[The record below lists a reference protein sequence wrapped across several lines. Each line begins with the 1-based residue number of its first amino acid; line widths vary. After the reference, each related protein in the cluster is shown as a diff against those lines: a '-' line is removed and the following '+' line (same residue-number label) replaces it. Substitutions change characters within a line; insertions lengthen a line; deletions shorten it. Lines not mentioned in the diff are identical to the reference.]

1 MENRNVQTGR
11 EENRGKQGTKGRMI
25 NIELMRFVSMLL
37 IVTAHYLGKGN
48 LLPPLNDRELN
59 WTAYLPWI
67 LEGFVILSINMY
79 MMITGYF
86 LVSSS
91 FKVSRL
97 IKTVLQVWFYS
108 VTVGIVAGIF
118 GFFPGDG
125 LSGYYILE
133 LMFPISMNQYWFM
146 TAYVFMYLFT
156 PFIAI
161 GARQLNKK
169 QLLTVIILLL
179 LAFCVI
185 KSVTPGELETDL
197 RGYDCIWYLCVCII
211 AAYIRL
217 YGIPCIR
224 SAKMGFLLC
233 LAGAA
238 AIFAETMAL
247 RLIYI
252 TTGKLE
258 SILTISYSFNHVF
271 ALIASVGAFVGFE
284 KLRLGAGKLSSC
296 LLGISPYILGVYLL
310 HEHPA
315 IRYRWQI
322 WLGSKYAENGLWL
335 LPWLVLAVCV
345 VFVAGIAADVLRSFL
360 FGVLHRGLLFIP
372 FYRKLADKVRKID
385 ERMAMSDSCHDI
397 AAGNGGDDEKAKP

>member
-1 MENRNVQTGR
+1 MKSLNVKAGR
-11 EENRGKQGTKGRMI
+11 EENGGAQGKRMV

-37 IVTAHYLGKGN
+37 IVMAHYLGKGN
-48 LLPPLNDRELN
+48 LLPPLNDKELN
-59 WTAYLPWI
+59 WAVYLPWI

-108 VTVGIVAGIF
+108 VAVGIVAGIF
-118 GFFPGDG
+118 GFFPGEG
-125 LSGYYILE
+125 LSGYYVLE

-161 GARQLNKK
+161 GVRQLDKK
-169 QLLTVIILLL
+169 QLQTVIILLL
-179 LAFCVI
+179 LAFCIV
-185 KSVTPGELETDL
+185 KSVTPGELETDM

-217 YGIPCIR
+217 YGIPYIR

-233 LAGAA
+233 LAGAT

-247 RLIYI
+247 RWVYAA
-252 TTGKLE
+252 TGKLE
-258 SILTISYSFNHVF
+258 SILTICYSFNHVF
-271 ALIASVGAFVGFE
+271 ALIASVGAFAGFAKL
-284 KLRLGAGKLSSC
+284 KLRPGILSSC
-296 LLGISPYILGVYLL
+296 LLKISPYILGVYLL

-315 IRYRWQI
+315 IRYRWPI

-335 LPWLVLAVCV
+335 IPWLVLAVCV
-345 VFVAGIAADVLRSFL
+345 VFAAGIVVDILRSIL
-360 FGVLHRGLLFIP
+360 FGALHRLLLYIP
-372 FYRKLADKVRKID
+372 FYRKLADQVRKMD
-385 ERMAMSDSCHDI
+385 ARMAQPG
-397 AAGNGGDDEKAKP
+397 GNGGDHEKTER

>member
-1 MENRNVQTGR
+1 MKSMNAQGR
-11 EENRGKQGTKGRMI
+11 KA

-37 IVTAHYLGKGN
+37 IVAAHYLGKGN
-48 LLPPLNDRELN
+48 LLPPLSDKETD
-59 WTAYLPWI
+59 WMAYLPWI
-67 LEGFVILSINMY
+67 LEGFIILSINLY

-86 LVSSS
+86 LTSSS

-108 VTVGIVAGIF
+108 VVVGLVAGIF
-118 GFFPGDG
+118 GLFPGEG

-133 LMFPISMNQYWFM
+133 LLFPISMNQYWFM
-146 TAYVFMYLFT
+146 TAYIFMYLFT

-161 GARQLNKK
+161 GVRQLNKK
-169 QLLTVIILLL
+169 QLQTVIFLLL
-179 LAFCVI
+179 LAFCII
-185 KSVTPGELETDL
+185 KSVTPGELETDM

-247 RLIYI
+247 RWIYI

-258 SILTISYSFNHVF
+258 SILTIGYSFNHVF
-271 ALIASVGAFVGFE
+271 ALIASLGAFAGFE
-284 KLRLGAGKLSSC
+284 KLRLRSGLLASC
-296 LLGISPYILGVYLL
+296 LLKISPYILGVYLL

-315 IRYRWQI
+315 VRYRWQV
-322 WLGSKYAENGLWL
+322 WLGAEYASNGLWL
-335 LPWLVLAVCV
+335 IPWLVLAVCA
-345 VFVAGIAADVLRSFL
+345 VFAAGIAADCFRSLL
-360 FGVLHRGLLFIP
+360 FGALHRGLLHIP
-372 FYRKLADKVRKID
+372 FYRKLTDTVGKID
-385 ERMAMSDSCHDI
+385 EKMAQSD
-397 AAGNGGDDEKAKP
+397 GNGGNDEKAKQ